1 MVGDSPLFPDYL
13 RTSFIVNQY
22 ILNDMAIVFLDVRFA
37 GEFLLIALLFYAV
50 WRKRR
55 KKA

>member
-1 MVGDSPLFPDYL
+1 MVGDSPLFL
-13 RTSFIVNQY
+13 ITFGTSFIVNQY

-55 KKA
+55 KA